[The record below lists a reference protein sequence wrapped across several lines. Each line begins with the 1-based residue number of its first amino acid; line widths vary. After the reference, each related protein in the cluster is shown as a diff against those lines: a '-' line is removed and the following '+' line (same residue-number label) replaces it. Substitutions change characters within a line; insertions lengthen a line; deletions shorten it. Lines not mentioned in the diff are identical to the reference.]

1 MCILYKMG
9 IEELVNYV
17 NTKAKEDMDLI
28 KPLFE
33 KLITDASSRLLTG
46 TNTNK
51 KYGGSTNLNTRTNAR
66 NTNARNMITRK
77 NAVTNKNPTM
87 IEENK
92 FKISLLFSLV
102 ILCALS
108 HLRGVT
114 PFIHSFMELLA
125 VYKTD
130 AYNRVIVPFMT
141 MTENTFSFLKTTLLP
156 NIKEGIYTKT
166 MNTLNGTDFLND
178 PNKVIATQVNLSKVY
193 LFAVSIF
200 AKALNMVYTPSVK
213 VTTDPDEIKKL
224 FKEILDV
231 LNEKFKGLKGF
242 TFMSIP
248 AGSILMTHETTPLK
262 DPSKEMP
269 KM

>member
-1 MCILYKMG
+1 MG

-17 NTKAKEDMDLI
+17 NTKAKEDMETI

-46 TNTNK
+46 
-51 KYGGSTNLNTRTNAR
+51 GSTNLNTLNTRNTNAR
-66 NTNARNMITRK
+66 NRNARNMITRK

-224 FKEILDV
+224 LKEILDV